1 MNAGKKKLTRRKA
14 INCNMVKASESNP
27 GYFKYIV
34 TIQEPNGEI
43 VKQPAYGIDMQDAI
57 SRLIW
62 NERTE
67 KVVNVTNKPNVL
79 NMVAIF
85 VVLFLVAP
93 ASISVYSNSPY
104 PILGA
109 IAMVVSTFGGVMLF
123 NKYLDKGNFVN

>member
-1 MNAGKKKLTRRKA
+1 MKNKPTRRKA

-34 TIQEPNGEI
+34 TIQEPNGDI
-43 VKQPAYGIDMQDAI
+43 VKQPAYGVDMQDAI

-67 KVVNVTNKPNVL
+67 KVAKVTNKPSILNVG
-79 NMVAIF
+79 
-85 VVLFLVAP
+85 VVLVPLILVIPSAL
-93 ASISVYSNSPY
+93 SIYYNNPY

-109 IAMVVSTFGGVMLF
+109 IIVILSAFGGAALLR
-123 NKYLDKGNFVN
+123 KYLDKGEC

>member
-1 MNAGKKKLTRRKA
+1 MKNKPTRRKA

-34 TIQEPNGEI
+34 TIQEPNGDI
-43 VKQPAYGIDMQDAI
+43 VKQPAYGVDMQDAI

-67 KVVNVTNKPNVL
+67 KVAKVTNKPSILNVG
-79 NMVAIF
+79 
-85 VVLFLVAP
+85 VVLVPLILVIPSAL
-93 ASISVYSNSPY
+93 SIYYNNPY

-109 IAMVVSTFGGVMLF
+109 IIVILSAFGGAALLR
-123 NKYLDKGNFVN
+123 KYLDKGNVDN

>member
-1 MNAGKKKLTRRKA
+1 MKNKPTRQMA

-34 TIQEPNGEI
+34 TIQEPNGNI
-43 VKQPAYGIDMQDAI
+43 VKQPAYGVDMQDAI

-67 KVVNVTNKPNVL
+67 KVVKATNKPNIL
-79 NMVAIF
+79 NMAAMF
-85 VVLFLVAP
+85 VVLFMVAP
-93 ASISVYSNSPY
+93 AFLSIYLDSPY

-109 IAMVVSTFGGVMLF
+109 LTMMFSAFGGIMLF
-123 NKYLDKGNFVN
+123 NKYLDKGNFGK